1 MANPNGSTSDLRT
14 AFLRVYSVLKSD
26 LLNDPAFEWT
36 DASRQWVDRMLDYNV
51 PGGKFNRGLSVV
63 DSYKLLKKVGMIAVN
78 DGIMLRNHIPRILKK
93 HFRQKPYYVDLLDLF
108 NEMIDLITTIEGE
121 KDLSKYSLL
130 HRRIV
135 QYKTAY
141 YSFYLPDDYLD
152 CFGDP
157 EKIGEEHYGKAD
169 PADVAKIKALYNDI
183 NLQGVFAEYEN
194 EDKYFNDDFVG
205 ETKVPVNWVFEAKD
219 QSLGTAWYV
228 LQSKNKK
235 AKSKDGGEILLTIC
249 FSQNSTLLELPPHG
263 DPSALLKKHSFPGR
277 DTPSRSLHRRSSS
290 PRLEEVLSSAE
301 EKLHAPTFAD
311 RIAQIFNKNGDTT
324 PMTSV
329 EATDVS
335 DAESVN
341 SVDGEQKCE
350 EQFSSV
356 GFQELMRSLEM
367 KDQGGELPSNLS
379 GGVVLDKYYGTA
391 PAELNSIIFSPESNF
406 LKSSADIQGSTDL
419 QIGPWKFEN
428 NGESLKRVVSSIKPP
443 TKLVKA
449 LKATEEQTYLKA
461 DGKAF
466 AVLASVNTPDA
477 PYGKTFK
484 TEILHC
490 ISPGPE
496 QPSGEQ
502 TSRLVVSWRL
512 NFSQST
518 MMKGMIENGARQGI
532 KESFE
537 QIEKL
542 LAQMYF
548 FNVPVIAAILLGL
561 YVLTHLSLATP
572 STIQGLEFVGLD
584 LPDSP
589 SELIVCVVLVLRAT
603 AAGLSVSLYA
613 GQSAKRK
620 QFGKSELK
628 TMLRSYVVFTCNGK
642 KEPALSSFRDL
653 NVFGMKFSNL
663 MQWMSLIYDGCG
675 SFDFDGPFSEATS
688 LGRAEINFLKSNF
701 SDLSDIWIPL
711 QGKLGQAFESKL
723 HLKIFLNNT
732 KGNNVVKDYIA
743 KMEKEVGKKIKLRS
757 PQTNSAFQKLFGLPP
772 EEFLI
777 NDFACNLKRRMP
789 LQGRLFLS
797 VRMIGFHADLFGHK
811 TKFFFLWEDIEDIQ
825 VIPPTLSSMGSP
837 IMVMI
842 LKPGR
847 GFDARHGAKKQ
858 DSDGRLKFHFH
869 SFVSFDVAQ
878 RTIMALWKAR
888 ALTPEQKVQIAEEE
902 SEGNGLQTAEEES
915 MAESIQ
921 EEVESKRHQTAE
933 DDSDTRSLQ
942 NDDNGSFRGPEDVNM
957 SMVYSSVLAVP
968 TSFFMELFGGCDID
982 QRIAERAGCLN
993 YTRTPWE
1000 SEKPDVYQRQL
1011 RYKFDK
1017 LISRYRGEVTSTQQK
1032 SGLSGNN
1039 GWVVEEIM
1047 NLQGFMLGN
1056 YFTLHLRYQ
1065 VEDLP
1070 SRSVG
1075 CSVQVYFGIE
1085 WLQHTRHQKRIRKS
1099 ITSNLLK
1106 RLRVMFS
1113 ELEKEYIS
1121 GA

>member
-1 MANPNGSTSDLRT
+1 MKLLVRVIEARNIYAKDAHGLSDPYVKLQLGKQKFRTKVMKKCLNPSWCEEFTFKVEDLKEE
-14 AFLRVYSVLKSD
+14 LVISVLD
-26 LLNDPAFEWT
+26 
-36 DASRQWVDRMLDYNV
+36 
-51 PGGKFNRGLSVV
+51 
-63 DSYKLLKKVGMIAVN
+63 
-78 DGIMLRNHIPRILKK
+78 
-93 HFRQKPYYVDLLDLF
+93 
-108 NEMIDLITTIEGE
+108 
-121 KDLSKYSLL
+121 
-130 HRRIV
+130 
-135 QYKTAY
+135 
-141 YSFYLPDDYLD
+141 
-152 CFGDP
+152 
-157 EKIGEEHYGKAD
+157 
-169 PADVAKIKALYNDI
+169 
-183 NLQGVFAEYEN
+183 

-219 QSLGTAWYV
+219 SPLALLWC

-235 AKSKDGGEILLTIC
+235 AKSKDGGLIFFSLLFFALEALEVFIFYAYGEILLTIC
-249 FSQNSTLLELPPHG
+249 FSQNSTLLELPPIG

-341 SVDGEQKCE
+341 SVDGEQKSE

-379 GGVVLDKYYGTA
+379 GGVVLDKYYGAA

-449 LKATEEQTYLKA
+449 LKATEDQTYLRA

-466 AVLASVNTPDA
+466 AVLATVNTPDA

-542 LAQMYF
+542 LAQMVKPLDLKDIGSEKDQLLASLQVEHQSDWKLAAQYF

-589 SELIVCVVLVLRAT
+589 SELIVCVVLVLLGQRLLDSASRFMQARAQK
-603 AAGLSVSLYA
+603 GSDHGIK
-613 GQSAKRK
+613 GQGDGWLLTVALIEGSNLVKVNSRRC
-620 QFGKSELK
+620 SDP
-628 TMLRSYVVFTCNGK
+628 YVVFTCNGK
-642 KEPALSSFRDL
+642 KRTSSIKFQRSKPLWNEIFEFDAMDEPPSTLG
-653 NVFGMKFSNL
+653 VEV
-663 MQWMSLIYDGCG
+663 
-675 SFDFDGPFSEATS
+675 FDFDGPFSEATS

-869 SFVSFDVAQ
+869 SFVSFDVA
-878 RTIMALWKAR
+878 TAR

-902 SEGNGLQTAEEES
+902 SEGNGLQTADEES
-915 MAESIQ
+915 MAESVQ

>member
-1 MANPNGSTSDLRT
+1 MKLLVRVIEAKNIYAKDANGLSDPYVKLQLGKQKFRT
-14 AFLRVYSVLKSD
+14 KVMKKCLNPSWCEEFTFKVEDLKEELVISVLD
-26 LLNDPAFEWT
+26 
-36 DASRQWVDRMLDYNV
+36 
-51 PGGKFNRGLSVV
+51 
-63 DSYKLLKKVGMIAVN
+63 
-78 DGIMLRNHIPRILKK
+78 
-93 HFRQKPYYVDLLDLF
+93 
-108 NEMIDLITTIEGE
+108 
-121 KDLSKYSLL
+121 
-130 HRRIV
+130 
-135 QYKTAY
+135 
-141 YSFYLPDDYLD
+141 
-152 CFGDP
+152 
-157 EKIGEEHYGKAD
+157 
-169 PADVAKIKALYNDI
+169 
-183 NLQGVFAEYEN
+183 

-205 ETKVPVNWVFEAKD
+205 ETKVPVSWVFEAKD

-249 FSQNSTLLELPPHG
+249 FSQNSTLLELPPIG
-263 DPSALLKKHSFPGR
+263 DPSALSKKHSFPGR
-277 DTPSRSLHRRSSS
+277 DTVSKSLSRRSSS
-290 PRLEEVLSSAE
+290 SRLDEVHSSAE

-335 DAESVN
+335 DAESEN
-341 SVDGEQKCE
+341 TVDGEQKSE

-356 GFQELMRSLEM
+356 GFQELMKSLEM

-379 GGVVLDKYYGTA
+379 GGVVLDKYYGTI
-391 PAELNSIIFSPESNF
+391 PPELNSIIFSPDSNF
-406 LKSSADIQGSTDL
+406 LKSSADVQGSTDL

-428 NGESLKRVVSSIKPP
+428 DGESLNRVVSSIKPP

-449 LKATEEQTYLKA
+449 LKATEEQTYMKA
-461 DGKAF
+461 DGKSF
-466 AVLASVNTPDA
+466 AVLATVNTPDA

-484 TEILHC
+484 AEVLYC

-502 TSRLVVSWRL
+502 SSRLVVSWRI

-542 LAQMYF
+542 LAQMVKPLDLKDIGSEKDQLLASLQVEHQSDWKLAAQYF
-548 FNVPVIAAILLGL
+548 VNVPVIAAILSGL
-561 YVLTHLSLATP
+561 YVLAHLSLAVP
-572 STIQGLEFVGLD
+572 STVQGLEFVGLD

-589 SELIVCVVLVLRAT
+589 SELIVCGVLVLLWQRLLDSASRFMKARAQKGSDHGIKGQGDGWCLT
-603 AAGLSVSLYA
+603 VALIEGSSLVN
-613 GQSAKRK
+613 GNSRRRC
-620 QFGKSELK
+620 SDP
-628 TMLRSYVVFTCNGK
+628 YVVFTCNGK
-642 KEPALSSFRDL
+642 KRTSSIKFQRSNPLWNEIYEFDAMDEPPSTLA
-653 NVFGMKFSNL
+653 VEV
-663 MQWMSLIYDGCG
+663 
-675 SFDFDGPFSEATS
+675 FDFDGPFSEATS

-701 SDLSDIWIPL
+701 SDLSDIWVPL
-711 QGKLGQAFESKL
+711 QGKLGHAFESKL

-743 KMEKEVGKKIKLRS
+743 RMEKEVGKKIKLRS

-847 GFDARHGAKKQ
+847 GIDARHGAKKH

-902 SEGNGLQTAEEES
+902 SEGNEGNGPQTAEEES
-915 MAESIQ
+915 MAESVQ
-921 EEVESKRHQTAE
+921 EETESKRHQTADE
-933 DDSDTRSLQ
+933 DSDARSVQ
-942 NDDNGSFRGPEDVNM
+942 NEDNGSFRGPEDVNM

-982 QRIAERAGCLN
+982 QRIAERAGFLN
-993 YTRTPWE
+993 YTWTPWEE
-1000 SEKPDVYQRQL
+1000 SEKPDVYHRQL

-1017 LISRYRGEVTSTQQK
+1017 FISRYRGEVTSTQQR
-1032 SGLSGNN
+1032 SCLPGNN

-1075 CSVQVYFGIE
+1075 CSVQVFFGIE
-1085 WLQHTRHQKRIRKS
+1085 WLRHARHQKRIRKS

-1106 RLRVMFS
+1106 RLRVMIS

>member
-1 MANPNGSTSDLRT
+1 MKLLVRVIEARNIYAKDAHGLSDPYVKLQLGKQKFRTKVMKKCLNPSWCEEFTFKVEDLKEE
-14 AFLRVYSVLKSD
+14 LVISVLD
-26 LLNDPAFEWT
+26 
-36 DASRQWVDRMLDYNV
+36 
-51 PGGKFNRGLSVV
+51 
-63 DSYKLLKKVGMIAVN
+63 
-78 DGIMLRNHIPRILKK
+78 
-93 HFRQKPYYVDLLDLF
+93 
-108 NEMIDLITTIEGE
+108 
-121 KDLSKYSLL
+121 
-130 HRRIV
+130 
-135 QYKTAY
+135 
-141 YSFYLPDDYLD
+141 
-152 CFGDP
+152 
-157 EKIGEEHYGKAD
+157 
-169 PADVAKIKALYNDI
+169 
-183 NLQGVFAEYEN
+183 

-249 FSQNSTLLELPPHG
+249 FSQNSTLLELPPIG

-341 SVDGEQKCE
+341 SVDGEQKSE

-367 KDQGGELPSNLS
+367 KDQAGELPSNLS
-379 GGVVLDKYYGTA
+379 GGVVLDKYYGAA

-466 AVLASVNTPDA
+466 AVLATVNTPDA

-502 TSRLVVSWRL
+502 TSRLVVTWRL

-542 LAQMYF
+542 LAQMVKPLDLKDIGSEKDQLLASLQVEHQSDWKLAAQYF

-572 STIQGLEFVGLD
+572 STIQGLEFVGMD

-589 SELIVCVVLVLRAT
+589 SELIVCVVLVLLGQRLLDSASRFMQARAQK
-603 AAGLSVSLYA
+603 GSDHGIK
-613 GQSAKRK
+613 GQGDGWLLTVALIEGSNLVKVNSRRC
-620 QFGKSELK
+620 SDP
-628 TMLRSYVVFTCNGK
+628 YVVFTCNGK
-642 KEPALSSFRDL
+642 KRTSSIKFQRSKPLWNEIFEFDAMDEPPSTLG
-653 NVFGMKFSNL
+653 VEV
-663 MQWMSLIYDGCG
+663 
-675 SFDFDGPFSEATS
+675 FDFDGPFSEATS

-711 QGKLGQAFESKL
+711 QAKLGQAFESKL

-789 LQGRLFLS
+789 LQIHIFLTHTYEMIRYDKRYTENWFLGKLSPYFSVDYYVLVANLLALVAGPSLSFSKNDWLPCRPIWSQDEIFLS
-797 VRMIGFHADLFGHK
+797 V
-811 TKFFFLWEDIEDIQ
+811 EDIEDIQ

-888 ALTPEQKVQIAEEE
+888 ALTPEQK
-902 SEGNGLQTAEEES
+902 
-915 MAESIQ
+915 

>member
-1 MANPNGSTSDLRT
+1 MKLLVRVIEAKNIYAKDAHGLSDPYVKLQLGKQKFRTKVMKKCLNPSWCEEFTFKVEDLKEE
-14 AFLRVYSVLKSD
+14 LVISVLD
-26 LLNDPAFEWT
+26 
-36 DASRQWVDRMLDYNV
+36 
-51 PGGKFNRGLSVV
+51 
-63 DSYKLLKKVGMIAVN
+63 
-78 DGIMLRNHIPRILKK
+78 
-93 HFRQKPYYVDLLDLF
+93 
-108 NEMIDLITTIEGE
+108 
-121 KDLSKYSLL
+121 
-130 HRRIV
+130 
-135 QYKTAY
+135 
-141 YSFYLPDDYLD
+141 
-152 CFGDP
+152 
-157 EKIGEEHYGKAD
+157 
-169 PADVAKIKALYNDI
+169 
-183 NLQGVFAEYEN
+183 

-249 FSQNSTLLELPPHG
+249 FSQNSTLLELPPIG
-263 DPSALLKKHSFPGR
+263 DPSALSKKHSFPGR
-277 DTPSRSLHRRSSS
+277 DTASRSLHRRSSC

-311 RIAQIFNKNGDTT
+311 RIVQMFNKNGDTT

-341 SVDGEQKCE
+341 SVDGEQKSE

-391 PAELNSIIFSPESNF
+391 PPELNSIIFSPDSNF
-406 LKSSADIQGSTDL
+406 LKSSADMQGSTDL

-466 AVLASVNTPDA
+466 AVLATVNTPDA

-484 TEILHC
+484 AEVLHC

-502 TSRLVVSWRL
+502 SSRLVVSWRI

-537 QIEKL
+537 QMEKL
-542 LAQMYF
+542 LAQMVKPLDLKDIGSEKDQLLASLQVEHQSDWKLAVQYF
-548 FNVPVIAAILLGL
+548 VNVPVIAAILLGL
-561 YVLTHLSLATP
+561 YVLTHLSLAMP
-572 STIQGLEFVGLD
+572 STVQGLEFVGLD

-589 SELIVCVVLVLRAT
+589 SELIVCGVLVLLGQRLLDSASRFMQARAQK
-603 AAGLSVSLYA
+603 GSDHGIK
-613 GQSAKRK
+613 GQGDGWLLTVALIEGSNLVKVNSRRS
-620 QFGKSELK
+620 SEP
-628 TMLRSYVVFTCNGK
+628 YVVFTCNGK
-642 KEPALSSFRDL
+642 KRTSSIKFQRSKPLWNEIFEFDATDEPPSTLG
-653 NVFGMKFSNL
+653 VEV
-663 MQWMSLIYDGCG
+663 
-675 SFDFDGPFSEATS
+675 FDFDGPFSEATS

-732 KGNNVVKDYIA
+732 KGKNIVKDYIA

-902 SEGNGLQTAEEES
+902 SEANGPQTAEEES
-915 MAESIQ
+915 MAESVQ
-921 EEVESKRHQTAE
+921 EELESKRHQTADE
-933 DDSDTRSLQ
+933 DSDARSLQ
-942 NDDNGSFRGPEDVNM
+942 NEDNGSFRGPEDVNM

-968 TSFFMELFGGCDID
+968 TSFFMELFGECDID
-982 QRIAERAGCLN
+982 QRVAERAGCLN

-1032 SGLSGNN
+1032 SGLSSNN
-1039 GWVVEEIM
+1039 GYLVEEIM

-1056 YFTLHLRYQ
+1056 YFTAYDLLLTNIWHLFAASLKTPEKDQKEHYFKSAEAA
-1065 VEDLP
+1065 EDH
-1070 SRSVG
+1070 
-1075 CSVQVYFGIE
+1075 VQ
-1085 WLQHTRHQKRIRKS
+1085 
-1099 ITSNLLK
+1099 
-1106 RLRVMFS
+1106 
-1113 ELEKEYIS
+1113 
-1121 GA
+1121 

>member
-1 MANPNGSTSDLRT
+1 MKLLVRVIEAKNILAKDANGLTDPYVKLQLGKQKFRTKALKKCMNPSWCEEFTFKVEDLKEE
-14 AFLRVYSVLKSD
+14 LVISVLD
-26 LLNDPAFEWT
+26 
-36 DASRQWVDRMLDYNV
+36 
-51 PGGKFNRGLSVV
+51 
-63 DSYKLLKKVGMIAVN
+63 
-78 DGIMLRNHIPRILKK
+78 
-93 HFRQKPYYVDLLDLF
+93 
-108 NEMIDLITTIEGE
+108 
-121 KDLSKYSLL
+121 
-130 HRRIV
+130 
-135 QYKTAY
+135 
-141 YSFYLPDDYLD
+141 
-152 CFGDP
+152 
-157 EKIGEEHYGKAD
+157 
-169 PADVAKIKALYNDI
+169 
-183 NLQGVFAEYEN
+183 

-205 ETKVPVNWVFEAKD
+205 ETKVPVSWVFEAKD
-219 QSLGTAWYV
+219 QSLGTAWYT

-235 AKSKDGGEILLTIC
+235 AKSKDGGPVLFSLLFLALVALEGEILLTIC
-249 FSQNSTLLELPPHG
+249 FSQNSTLLELPPSG
-263 DPSALLKKHSFPGR
+263 DHSTLSKKHSFPGR
-277 DTPSRSLHRRSSS
+277 EPASRSFPRMSSS
-290 PRLEEVLSSAE
+290 SRLDEVLSSAE

-324 PMTSV
+324 PMTSN
-329 EATDVS
+329 EAS
-335 DAESVN
+335 DISDTESVN
-341 SVDGEQKCE
+341 SLDGEPKSE
-350 EQFSSV
+350 EQSSSV
-356 GFQELMRSLEM
+356 DFKELMRSLEM

-379 GGVVLDKYYGTA
+379 GGVVLDKYYGAT
-391 PAELNSIIFSPESNF
+391 PQELNSIIFSPDSNF
-406 LKSSADIQGSTDL
+406 LKSSADMQGSTDL
-419 QIGPWKFEN
+419 QTGPWKFEN

-484 TEILHC
+484 AEVLYC
-490 ISPGPE
+490 ITPGPE

-502 TSRLVVSWRL
+502 SSRLVVSWRI

-542 LAQMYF
+542 LAQMVKPLDLKDIGSEKDQLLASLQVEHQSDWKLAAQYF
-548 FNVPVIAAILLGL
+548 VHFPVIAAILLGL
-561 YVLTHLSLATP
+561 YVLTHLSLAMP
-572 STIQGLEFVGLD
+572 SPVQGLEFVGLD

-589 SELIVCVVLVLRAT
+589 SELIVCVVLVLLGQRLLDSASRFMQARAQK
-603 AAGLSVSLYA
+603 GSDHGIK
-613 GQSAKRK
+613 GQGDGWLLTVALIEGSNFVHVNSKRC
-620 QFGKSELK
+620 SDP
-628 TMLRSYVVFTCNGK
+628 YVVFTCNGK
-642 KEPALSSFRDL
+642 KRTSSIKFQRSKPLWNEIFEFDAMDEPPSTL
-653 NVFGMKFSNL
+653 NVEV
-663 MQWMSLIYDGCG
+663 
-675 SFDFDGPFSEATS
+675 FDFNGPFSEATS
-688 LGRAEINFLKSNF
+688 LGRAEINFLKSSF

-732 KGNNVVKDYIA
+732 KGSNVVRDYIA

-797 VRMIGFHADLFGHK
+797 VRMVGFHADLFGHK

-842 LKPGR
+842 LKPGK
-847 GFDARHGAKKQ
+847 GFDAKHGAKKQ
-858 DSDGRLKFHFH
+858 DSDGRLKFHFQ

-902 SEGNGLQTAEEES
+902 SEANDVQNTEEES
-915 MAESIQ
+915 AAESVH
-921 EEVESKRHQTAE
+921 EELESKRHLTADE
-933 DDSDTRSLQ
+933 DSDARSLQ
-942 NDDNGSFRGPEDVNM
+942 NEDGGSFRGPEADDIDM

-968 TSFFMELFGGCDID
+968 TSFFMELFRGNDID

-1032 SGLSGNN
+1032 SGLSGTN
-1039 GWVVEEIM
+1039 GWLVEEIM

-1056 YFTLHLRYQ
+1056 CFTLHLRYQ

-1075 CSVQVYFGIE
+1075 CSVQVYLGIE
-1085 WLQHTRHQKRIRKS
+1085 WLRHTRHQKRIRKS